1 MGKLYRSPYV
11 DDVEHVDLHV
21 PYERRGELESE
32 GGGVGALVGG
42 ELDSGAVEKKDNL
55 RGKQIIS
62 IKKVV
67 YYYYYSGKT
76 SGYIIKVQYFFCF
89 FWDGIFFSS

>member
-1 MGKLYRSPYV
+1 MWELDRSLYV

-55 RGKQIIS
+55 RGKQNIS
-62 IKKVV
+62 FKKFIFVIDIA
-67 YYYYYSGKT
+67 GKQV
-76 SGYIIKVQYFFCF
+76 GF
-89 FWDGIFFSS
+89 